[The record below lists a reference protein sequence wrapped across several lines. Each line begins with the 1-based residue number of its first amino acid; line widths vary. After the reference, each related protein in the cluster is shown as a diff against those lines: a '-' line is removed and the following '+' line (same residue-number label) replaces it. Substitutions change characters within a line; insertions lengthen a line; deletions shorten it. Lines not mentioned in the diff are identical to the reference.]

1 MNIKKHP
8 EFDSPTTIRGKK
20 TAVFA
25 GDTSVW
31 LLIESTEEDEEAF
44 EFNGTWWRKAVP
56 DT

>member
-8 EFDSPTTIRGKK
+8 EFDNPTTIRGKK

-31 LLIESTEEDEEAF
+31 LLIESTEEDEDAF